1 MQTKDIYINGE
12 KTQYAIN
19 SDGTVIHTKTGRFL
33 KGTVRRN
40 EYLTYYLRHNGK
52 QYNYLN
58 SPMIMVSIVMY
69 ATILDIINSIYLET
83 YQIAG

>member
-19 SDGTVIHTKTGRFL
+19 SDGTLINTKTGRFL
-33 KGTVRRN
+33 KGTVPAAM
-40 EYLTYYLRHNGK
+40 Y
-52 QYNYLN
+52 YLN
-58 SPMIMVSIVMY
+58 SPTMMVSIVMY
-69 ATILDIINSIYLET
+69 VMILDIINFIYLET

>member
-19 SDGTVIHTKTGRFL
+19 SDGTVINTKTGRFL

-40 EYLTYYLRHNGK
+40 GIYCYVCDNSGYNKFYL
-52 QYNYLN
+52 
-58 SPMIMVSIVMY
+58 P
-69 ATILDIINSIYLET
+69 
-83 YQIAG
+83 

>member
-19 SDGTVIHTKTGRFL
+19 LNGTLINTKTGKFL
-33 KGTVRRN
+33 KGTVPVAMS
-40 EYLTYYLRHNGK
+40 
-52 QYNYLN
+52 YLN
-58 SPMIMVSIVMY
+58 SPIMMVSIVMY
-69 ATILDIINSIYLET
+69 VMILDIINFIYLET

>member
-19 SDGTVIHTKTGRFL
+19 LDGTLINTKTGRFL
-33 KGTVRRN
+33 KSTVPVAMS
-40 EYLTYYLRHNGK
+40 
-52 QYNYLN
+52 YLN
-58 SPMIMVSIVMY
+58 SPIMMVSIVMY
-69 ATILDIINSIYLET
+69 VMILDIINFIYLET

>member
-19 SDGTVIHTKTGRFL
+19 LDGTLINTKTGRFL
-33 KGTVRRN
+33 KGTVPVLM
-40 EYLTYYLRHNGK
+40 Y
-52 QYNYLN
+52 YLN
-58 SPMIMVSIVMY
+58 SPIMMVSIVMY
-69 ATILDIINSIYLET
+69 VMILDIINFIYLET

>member
-19 SDGTVIHTKTGRFL
+19 SDGTVINTKTGRFL

-40 EYLTYYLRHNGK
+40 E
-52 QYNYLN
+52 
-58 SPMIMVSIVMY
+58 I
-69 ATILDIINSIYLET
+69 
-83 YQIAG
+83 

>member
-19 SDGTVIHTKTGRFL
+19 SDSSVINTKTGRFL

-40 EYLTYYLRHNGK
+40 GIYCYVCDNSGYNKFYL
-52 QYNYLN
+52 
-58 SPMIMVSIVMY
+58 P
-69 ATILDIINSIYLET
+69 
-83 YQIAG
+83 

>member
-19 SDGTVIHTKTGRFL
+19 LDGTLINTKTGRFL
-33 KGTVRRN
+33 KGTVPVAM
-40 EYLTYYLRHNGK
+40 Y
-52 QYNYLN
+52 YLN
-58 SPMIMVSIVMY
+58 SPIMMVSIVMY
-69 ATILDIINSIYLET
+69 VMILDIINFIYLET